1 MSCSPP
7 FTGYI
12 EFKRLE
18 KTSANNQQFKMD
30 PKDTT
35 LEKGSRTYAFARYK
49 RVVQKKNCYGYEF

>member
-18 KTSANNQQFKMD
+18 KASANNQQFKMD
-30 PKDTT
+30 PKDTS
-35 LEKGSRTYAFARYK
+35 LEKGSRIYAFARCIK
-49 RVVQKKNCYGYEF
+49 VAKE